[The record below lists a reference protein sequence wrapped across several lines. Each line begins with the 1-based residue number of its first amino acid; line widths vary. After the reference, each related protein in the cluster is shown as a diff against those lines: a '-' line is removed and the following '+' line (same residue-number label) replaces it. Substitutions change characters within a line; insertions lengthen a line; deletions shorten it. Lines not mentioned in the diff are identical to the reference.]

1 MNAIHPRRTGMVAT
15 LGGLLALPLG
25 LAVLLLPLLA
35 TELSRPRDSAWGA
48 LVLLLGLVL
57 VTSADRLSGAPMLGV
72 VCAALLIGRLGLEVG
87 QGRWRQLSDGERQ
100 RLGSAERWSTS
111 LRQLGA
117 TLEGASQQLAA
128 AAAGLGA
135 RLGQGRGGA
144 GPASGEAPATRGSA
158 PGGRGRTKRWVR
170 PEPAAA
176 EAPAA
181 EAPAAEPAMAAPAA
195 AEPTD
200 EAEPAAAP
208 SIAPPT
214 AEPTSAEAGTD
225 NAAVGDGTAERAAAP
240 GANGSASGSAGQSP
254 APSAPADGSEAPAAG
269 EAEPGLPPPT
279 PLA

>member
-100 RLGSAERWSTS
+100 RLVSAERWSTS
-111 LRQLGA
+111 LHQLGT
-117 TLEGASQQLAA
+117 TLAGASQQLGS

-135 RLGQGRGGA
+135 RLGQGRAGA
-144 GPASGEAPATRGSA
+144 GPSPGEAPATKGSA
-158 PGGRGRTKRWVR
+158 AGGRGRAKRWVR
-170 PEPAAA
+170 PEPA
-176 EAPAA
+176 
-181 EAPAAEPAMAAPAA
+181 PAA
-195 AEPTD
+195 AEPT
-200 EAEPAAAP
+200 EGAETAAAP

-214 AEPTSAEAGTD
+214 AEPTSAEASTD
-225 NAAVGDGTAERAAAP
+225 NAAVGDGTAERAAAL
-240 GANGSASGSAGQSP
+240 GAIESASGSAGQSP
-254 APSAPADGSEAPAAG
+254 APSAPADGSEAPAADH
-269 EAEPGLPPPT
+269 AEPGLPPPT
-279 PLA
+279 PQA

>member
-117 TLEGASQQLAA
+117 TLAGASQQLAA

-181 EAPAAEPAMAAPAA
+181 EPAMAAGAS

-279 PLA
+279 PQA